1 MTTDITRA
9 GFVAIIGAPNAGKST
24 LMNLLI
30 GQKIAIVSPKVQT
43 TRVNM
48 KGILT
53 RDNTQYIF
61 VDTPGI
67 YKPNEKKLLDRSMVS
82 AAWQAGHDADVVLM
96 VVDAQSGLN
105 EKNMTILEEYQ
116 NSSKS
121 TPLFLAFNKVDMVE
135 KEKLLPL
142 LQKANDMGIF
152 KEIFLIS
159 AKKNDGVFDM
169 LDRFAPHLPESPY
182 LYDEEELTDVPM
194 RLIAAEMTREKAFR
208 LLNQE
213 IPYGL
218 AVETVQYISQDNG
231 SIRIDQ
237 NILVEREAHRKIVL
251 GKNGSKIKEIGRK
264 SRIDLSKMLDCPVH
278 LYLKIKVSDKWLTS
292 HSFMREIGLEPDIK

>member
-1 MTTDITRA
+1 MTEQTKA

-53 RDNTQYIF
+53 RGQNQFIF

-67 YKPNEKKLLDRSMVS
+67 YKPNENKLLDRSMVA

-96 VVDAQSGLN
+96 VVDAKTGLN
-105 EKNMTILEEYQ
+105 EKVLTILEEYQ
-116 NSSKS
+116 NQPKS
-121 TPLFLAFNKVDMVE
+121 TPLYLAFNKVDLIE

-142 LQKANDMGIF
+142 VQKAHDMGIF

-159 AKKNDGVFDM
+159 AKQNDGVFDM
-169 LDRFAPHLPESPY
+169 LDRFAKHLPESPY

-218 AVETVQYISQDNG
+218 AVETVQYLTQENG
-231 SIRIDQ
+231 SVRIDQ

-251 GKNGSKIKEIGRK
+251 GKKGSKIKEIGRK
-264 SRIDLSKMLDCPVH
+264 SRLELANMLGCPVH
-278 LYLKIKVSDKWLTS
+278 LFLKVKVNDKWLSS
-292 HSFMREIGLEPDIK
+292 HSFMREIGLEPDLK

>member
-1 MTTDITRA
+1 MTTKA

-53 RDNTQYIF
+53 RGNTQFIF

-67 YKPNEKKLLDRSMVS
+67 YKPDQKKLLDRSMVA
-82 AAWQAGHDADVVLM
+82 AAWQAGADADIVLM
-96 VVDAQSGLN
+96 VVDAKSGFN
-105 EKNMTILEEYQ
+105 EKVLNIIEEYKSH
-116 NSSKS
+116 SSK
-121 TPLFLAFNKVDMVE
+121 TPLFIAFNKVDTVE

-142 LQKANDMGIF
+142 ISKAHEMEMFQD
-152 KEIFLIS
+152 IFLIS
-159 AKKNDGVFDM
+159 AKENDGVFQM
-169 LDRFAPHLPESPY
+169 LDKFTPHLPESPY

-218 AVETVQYISQDNG
+218 AVETVQYLTQENG

-237 NILVEREAHRKIVL
+237 NILVEREAHKKIVL
-251 GKNGSKIKEIGRK
+251 GKNGSKIKEIGKK
-264 SRIDLSKMLDCPVH
+264 SRLELSKMLGCPVH
-278 LYLKIKVSDKWLTS
+278 LYLKVKVNDKWLNS
-292 HSFMREIGLEPDIK
+292 HSFMREIGLDIEK

>member
-1 MTTDITRA
+1 MTEQTKA

-53 RDNTQYIF
+53 RGNTQFIF

-67 YKPNEKKLLDRSMVS
+67 YKPDEKKLLDRSMVA

-96 VVDAQSGLN
+96 VIDAKAGFTQKVKS
-105 EKNMTILEEYQ
+105 ILEEYQ
-116 NSSKS
+116 NHPKS
-121 TPLFLAFNKVDMVE
+121 TPLFMAFNKVDTVD
-135 KEKLLPL
+135 KDSLLPL
-142 LQKANDMGIF
+142 IQEAQNMDIF

-159 AKKNDGVFDM
+159 AKENQGIGGM
-169 LDRFAPHLPESPY
+169 LDKFALSLPESPY
-182 LYDEEELTDVPM
+182 LYGEDELTDVPM

-218 AVETVQYISQDNG
+218 AVETVQYLQHDNG
-231 SIRIDQ
+231 SVRIDQ
-237 NILVEREAHRKIVL
+237 NILVSREAHKKIVL
-251 GKNGSKIKEIGRK
+251 GKGGSKIKAIGQK
-264 SRIDLSKMLDCPVH
+264 SRIDISKMLDCQVH
-278 LYLKIKVSDKWLTS
+278 LFLKVKVSDKWLSS
-292 HSFMREIGLEPDIK
+292 HSFMREIGLEPDLK